1 MTSSLGRQ
9 AHRRWRSGLA
19 GRAARAP
26 SSATNGAMYRRPIG
40 SARTT
45 ARGRRTPPARAKA
58 VIRQVKPSKG
68 PTLKKRAVA
77 TGLTVADLID
87 AAFSDSSRA
96 VT

>member
-1 MTSSLGRQ
+1 
-9 AHRRWRSGLA
+9 
-19 GRAARAP
+19 
-26 SSATNGAMYRRPIG
+26 
-40 SARTT
+40 
-45 ARGRRTPPARAKA
+45 